1 MRFCL
6 FPQTLVKKSV
16 PTLYAKFVFRQLFYL
31 PTCNRFTLF
40 LSSSQMA
47 KETATKPQRVFL
59 IDTMSHIFR
68 AFFAPMG
75 ARQEPLRNSKGQVT
89 QAVFVFTNMLRKL
102 LNDEQPD
109 YIAAVF
115 DSATPTF
122 RHDSFAD
129 YKANRADM
137 PEDLSSQMPYI
148 KKVCE
153 AFNIPMLK
161 MDGYEADD
169 IIGTLAY
176 KVAEKGMQAV
186 IVSNDKDLCQLVRD
200 PLIVCMRQNSQNV
213 KRKTPVPP
221 IEWCDEAW
229 VENKFGVPPSK
240 IVDLLGLMGD
250 SIDNIPGAPGIG
262 EKGATKI
269 IQQFGSAEE
278 AMKRADEVTHKTYRE
293 SLLNNQDIIR
303 QSVELATV
311 HTTMDIELDLDLLK
325 MREPNRPLAYQ
336 LFRELEF
343 TSLTR
348 EFADSTPLFDGLS
361 DAPLVKTTRR
371 YTIINTR
378 ADLDKLIRRLWETE
392 HWSFQ
397 VDDSNSPPKADSYAK
412 HAPLGIAIAIGAG
425 ASHYIDLEN
434 FAEGRDAAIEPLRDI
449 LSNGFLSKV
458 THDYKCNLAV
468 LKKIDI
474 EPEAVEDDTMIAAY
488 VIDSSRSGYNVSNL
502 AFQFLGEDI
511 SGETPEGWTESQYAA
526 TERADFVFQ
535 LAPILRKKIQED
547 DLEKIYK
554 EIELP
559 LIPLLYRI
567 EVAGMKVNE
576 EALKGFS
583 DFVSTELDTL
593 REKIY
598 AISGREFNIGSPKQV
613 GEILQE
619 LNIET
624 GKKTATG
631 QISTSKDLL
640 IELGEKYEIA
650 RLIIDYRELD
660 KLKATYADA
669 LPKMIDSDG
678 RIHGNLNQT
687 VAVTGRLS
695 STEPN
700 LQNIPIRTELG
711 QQIRRA
717 FIPEPGNKLISADYS
732 QLELRLLAYVT
743 RDERM
748 LDAFQKGEDIH
759 AQTAALVFGAKTP
772 AEMKIARRNA
782 KITNFAIAYAVEAYG
797 LASRVGISRV
807 EAKKVIED
815 YYETYKGVKKF
826 MDETPEVA
834 REKGFITSI
843 YGRRRY
849 FPSIN
854 DRNYSIRSRAEREAI
869 NMPIQGTSSDIVKIA
884 MLKVDEALRR
894 AGLKTQMIMQVHDE
908 LLFESPESEVERAT
922 EIIKKE
928 METAVELDVPLL
940 VEIGAGDNWMST
952 K

>member
-1 MRFCL
+1 MSHAFSSGNLLLR
-6 FPQTLVKKSV
+6 
-16 PTLYAKFVFRQLFYL
+16 
-31 PTCNRFTLF
+31 TCIRCGHFL
-40 LSSSQMA
+40 LSSLMA
-47 KETATKPQRVFL
+47 KETESKPQRVFL
-59 IDTMSHIFR
+59 IDAMSHIFR

-75 ARQEPLRNSKGQVT
+75 MRQEPLRNSKGQVT

-102 LNDEQPD
+102 LNDENPD

-115 DSATPTF
+115 DTATPTF

-129 YKANRADM
+129 YKANRAAM
-137 PEDLSSQMPYI
+137 PDDLSSQMPYLI
-148 KKVCE
+148 KVCE
-153 AFNIPMLK
+153 AFNIPILK
-161 MDGYEADD
+161 MDGFEADD
-169 IIGTLAY
+169 VIGTLAQ
-176 KVAEKGMQAV
+176 KVAEKNMQTV

-200 PLIVCMRQNSQNV
+200 PLIICMRQNSQNV

-240 IVDLLGLMGD
+240 IIDLLGLMGD
-250 SIDNIPGAPGIG
+250 AIDNIPGAPGIG
-262 EKGATKI
+262 EKGATKLV
-269 IQQFGSAEE
+269 QQFGSAEE
-278 AMKRADEVTHKTYRE
+278 AMRRAAEVTHKTYRE
-293 SLLNNQDIIR
+293 SLQNNQDIIR
-303 QSVELATV
+303 QSIELATV
-311 HTTMDIELDLDLLK
+311 HCAVPIELDLDALK
-325 MREPNRPLAYQ
+325 HREPNRKLAYQ

-348 EFADSTPLFDGLS
+348 EFADSTPLFDGI
-361 DAPLVKTTRR
+361 DDEPLVRQPRR
-371 YTIINTR
+371 YHIINTR

-397 VDDSNSPPKADSYAK
+397 VDDSSSPAKADSYAK
-412 HAPLGIAIAIGAG
+412 KPPPGVAIATGAG
-425 ASHYIDLEN
+425 ASYYIDLEN
-434 FAEGRDAAIEPLRDI
+434 FAEGADAAVEPLRDI
-449 LSNGFLSKV
+449 LSNGFLAKV

-468 LKKIDI
+468 LKKIGI
-474 EPEAVEDDTMIAAY
+474 EPEAVEEDTMIAAY
-488 VIDSSRSGYNVSNL
+488 LIDSSRSDYNVPNL
-502 AFQFLGEDI
+502 AFRFLGEDI
-511 SGETPEGWTESQYAA
+511 REETPEGWTENQYST

-535 LAPILRKKIQED
+535 LAPILRKKIEED
-547 DLEKIYK
+547 GLEKIYR

-567 EVAGMKVNE
+567 EVAGMKVNV

-583 DFVSTELDTL
+583 DYVSIELDTL
-593 REKIY
+593 REKIFG
-598 AISGREFNIGSPKQV
+598 ISGREFNIASPKQV
-613 GEILQE
+613 GEILSE

-640 IELGEKYEIA
+640 LELAEKYDIA

-660 KLKATYADA
+660 KLKATYSDA
-669 LPKMIDSDG
+669 LPKMIDEDG

-687 VAVTGRLS
+687 VATTGRLS
-695 STEPN
+695 STDPN

-717 FIPEPGNKLISADYS
+717 FVPEPGNKLISADYS
-732 QLELRLLAYVT
+732 QLELRLLAFVT

-748 LDAFQKGEDIH
+748 LDAFQNGEDIH
-759 AQTAALVFGAKTP
+759 AQTARLVFGAQSD
-772 AEMKIARRNA
+772 AEMRIARRNA
-782 KITNFAIAYAVEAYG
+782 KIVNFAIAYAVEAYG
-797 LASRVGISRV
+797 LSQRVGISRA
-807 EAKKVIED
+807 EARKVIED

-834 REKGFITSI
+834 REKGFVTSI

-849 FPSIN
+849 LPSIN
-854 DRNYSIRSRAEREAI
+854 DRNFSVRTRAEREAI
-869 NMPIQGTSSDIVKIA
+869 NMPIQGTASDIVKIS
-884 MLKVDEALRR
+884 MLKTDEALHR

-908 LLFESPESEVERAT
+908 LLFEAPAAEVERAT
-922 EIIKKE
+922 EVIRE
-928 METAVELDVPLL
+928 SMESAVELDVPLT
-940 VEIGAGDNWMST
+940 VEIGAGDNWMNT

>member
-1 MRFCL
+1 M
-6 FPQTLVKKSV
+6 TEKKIM
-16 PTLYAKFVFRQLFYL
+16 K
-31 PTCNRFTLF
+31 
-40 LSSSQMA
+40 
-47 KETATKPQRVFL
+47 RVFL

-102 LNDEQPD
+102 LNDEKPD

-115 DSATPTF
+115 DSAAPTF

-129 YKANRADM
+129 YKANRAEM

-148 KKVCE
+148 VKVCE
-153 AFNIPMLK
+153 AFNIPILK
-161 MDGYEADD
+161 MDGFEADD
-169 IIGTLAY
+169 IIGTLAQ

-213 KRKTPVPP
+213 KRKVSVPP

-229 VENKFGVPPSK
+229 VLNKFGVPPTK
-240 IVDLLGLMGD
+240 IIDLLGLMGD
-250 SIDNIPGAPGIG
+250 AIDNIPGAPGIG
-262 EKGATKI
+262 EKGATKLV
-269 IQQFGSAEE
+269 QQFGSAEE
-278 AMKRADEVTHKTYRE
+278 AMRRADEVTHKTYRE
-293 SLLNNQDIIR
+293 SLQNNQDIIR

-311 HTTMDIELDLDLLK
+311 HNFVPVELDLDALK
-325 MREPNRPLAYQ
+325 HRDPNRTLAYQ

-348 EFADSTPLFDGLS
+348 EFADSMPLFEGL
-361 DAPLVKTTRR
+361 DNTPIVRIERR
-371 YTIINTR
+371 YKIINNR
-378 ADLDKLIRRLWETE
+378 AELDKLIRRLWETE

-397 VDDSNSPPKADSYAK
+397 VDDSNSEAKADSYAK
-412 HAPLGIAIAIGAG
+412 KPPLGVAIATGAG
-425 ASHYIDLEN
+425 ASYYVDLEN
-434 FAEGRDAAIEPLRDI
+434 FAEGLESAVEPLRDI
-449 LSNGFLSKV
+449 LSNGFLAKV

-468 LKKIDI
+468 LQKIGI
-474 EPEAVEDDTMIAAY
+474 APEAVEDDTMIAAY
-488 VIDSSRSGYNVSNL
+488 LIDSGRGKYDLLSL
-502 AFQFLGEDI
+502 AQIYAGCEENFEI
-511 SGETPEGWTESQYAA
+511 PEGWTENQYRTA
-526 TERADFVFQ
+526 ERADFVFQ
-535 LAPILRKKIQED
+535 TAPILRKKIEED
-547 DLEKIYK
+547 DLEKIYT

-559 LIPLLYRI
+559 LEPLLYRI

-576 EALKGFS
+576 AALKGFS
-583 DFVSTELDTL
+583 DFVSTELETL

-598 AISGREFNIGSPKQV
+598 AIAGREFNIGSPKQV
-613 GEILQE
+613 GEILSE
-619 LNIET
+619 LNIAGT
-624 GKKTATG
+624 KKTATG
-631 QISTSKDLL
+631 QISTSKDILL
-640 IELGEKYEIA
+640 ELAETYDIA

-669 LPKMIDSDG
+669 LPKMIDEDG

-687 VAVTGRLS
+687 VATTGRLS
-695 STEPN
+695 STDPN

-717 FIPEPGNKLISADYS
+717 FIPEPGYKLISADYS

-748 LDAFQKGEDIH
+748 LDAFKNGEDIH
-759 AQTAALVFGAKTP
+759 AQTAKLVFGAKTD

-782 KITNFAIAYAVEAYG
+782 KIVNFAIAYAVEAYG
-797 LASRVGISRV
+797 LSQRVGISRA

-815 YYETYKGVKKF
+815 YYETYKGVKKL
-826 MDETPEVA
+826 MDEMPEIA
-834 REKGFITSI
+834 REKGFVTSI
-843 YGRRRY
+843 FGRRRY

-854 DRNYSIRSRAEREAI
+854 DRNFSVRTRAEREAI
-869 NMPIQGTSSDIVKIA
+869 NMPLQGTASDIVKIS
-884 MLKVDEALRR
+884 MLKTDEALRR
-894 AGLKTQMIMQVHDE
+894 ENLQTRMIMQVHDE
-908 LLFESPESEVERAT
+908 LLFEAPEAEVPKAMEV
-922 EIIKKE
+922 IKKA
-928 METAVELDVPLL
+928 MESAVELDVPLT
-940 VEIGAGDNWMST
+940 VEIGAGDNWMNV